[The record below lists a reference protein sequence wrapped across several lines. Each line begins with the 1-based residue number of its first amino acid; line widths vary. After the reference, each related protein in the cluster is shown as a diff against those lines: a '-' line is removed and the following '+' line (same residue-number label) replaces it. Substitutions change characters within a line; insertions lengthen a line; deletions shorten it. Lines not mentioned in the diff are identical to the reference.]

1 MTNRMAEDR
10 SDAVL
15 IAAPGTRI
23 ICGTVKP
30 SAFRYHT
37 PATVD
42 ETLAMLAEFG
52 DDASLL
58 AGGQS
63 LVPMMNLRLVQA
75 GHVIDLNG
83 VRELEST
90 HRENGTVCIGALTRQ
105 RTLERMPDLA
115 RTSPLLAQALPEVA
129 YPSIRAR
136 GTVGGSIAHADPSAE
151 LSTVMVG
158 SDASFV
164 LAREDGRR
172 TVRAQD
178 FFLGPYYTVREPG
191 ELLVEVRVPLPRPG
205 EVAAFQEFSRK
216 PGDFAMVLVAVVL
229 ELHAGCCTGA
239 RIAVGG
245 AGPAPVRA
253 AAAEAVLA
261 GGDVA
266 DSALL
271 ADVAAATAD
280 ELEVSG
286 DVHGSAAYR
295 RRLVRVLVRR
305 TLEAALARPRG
316 EDPHV

>member
-1 MTNRMAEDR
+1 M
-10 SDAVL
+10 
-15 IAAPGTRI
+15 
-23 ICGTVKP
+23 CGTVKP

-37 PATVD
+37 PETVD
-42 ETLAMLAEFG
+42 ETLAVLADVG

-90 HRENGTVCIGALTRQ
+90 RQEDGMFCIGALTRQ
-105 RTLERMPDLA
+105 RTLERMPDVA
-115 RTSPLLAQALPEVA
+115 RISPLLAEAVPEVA

-151 LSTVMVG
+151 LSTVMVA
-158 SDASFV
+158 SDASFE
-164 LAREDGRR
+164 LARGDARR

-178 FFLGPYYTVREPG
+178 FFLGPYYTVREPD

-205 EVAAFQEFSRK
+205 EVAAFQELSRK

-229 ELHAGCCTGA
+229 ELQGERCAGA

-253 AAAEAVLA
+253 AAAETVLA
-261 GGDVA
+261 GGDGA
-266 DSALL
+266 DSTL
-271 ADVAAATAD
+271 AGAAAAAAAD
-280 ELEVSG
+280 EVEVSG
-286 DVHGSAAYR
+286 DVHGSASYR
-295 RRLVRVLVRR
+295 RRMVAVLVRR
-305 TLEAALARPRG
+305 TLETALARRSEAG
-316 EDPHV
+316 ADA